1 MLLNLKTK
9 LARRRRHDGTG
20 DEGFTL
26 IELMVVV
33 GIIAILL
40 AIAIPTFLASRGK
53 AQDRSAQSSLR
64 NALTAAKS
72 IYTDSQDYTKATSGA
87 TGTLKTGEPSLSFND
102 ATTPSTGPTVVSVNT
117 TTSVFYG
124 ASLSSSNICYYIK
137 DDINAGTSYAKLTTP
152 ATTTATTN
160 CTGTAAAS
168 QTFTTTGWS

>member
-9 LARRRRHDGTG
+9 LARRRRQDGTG

-64 NALTAAKS
+64 NAVTAAKTLF
-72 IYTDSQDYTKATSGA
+72 TDSNDYSAATDTTLA
-87 TGTLKTGEPSLSFND
+87 TAEPSLQFKAAGTAS
-102 ATTPSTGPTVVSVNT
+102 AGPTQVSVNGGSA
-117 TTSVFYG
+117 TSSTFYA
-124 ASLSSSNICYYIK
+124 ASLSSSNKCYMIR
-137 DDINAGTSYAKLTTP
+137 DVAVSGTTGGTMYAIAP
-152 ATTTATTN
+152 SGTA
-160 CTGTAAAS
+160 CTGTAAAGS
-168 QTFTTTGWS
+168 SITYSATGWS